1 MFCFKDAAIADQFI
15 ANTETELKNYIGIY
29 REKAY
34 VVIDYR
40 RFGRSGYGKDTIV
53 VGTAQ
58 KRSEE
63 ILEVCAKGVVHLR
76 DGGAGFVLSRKE
88 EGFIYELTASP
99 APFTDLRAEKLSKD
113 TTAKRM
119 KTLSG
124 APVCRLSTWI
134 KYNTAEDSDAVLKLI
149 EQIKKEEKGDI

>member
-15 ANTETELKNYIGIY
+15 ANTETELKNYISIY

-40 RFGRSGYGKDTIV
+40 RFGRSGYGKDTVI
-53 VGTAQ
+53 VGTVQ

-63 ILEVCAKGVVHLR
+63 ILEVCAKGVMHLR

-99 APFTDLRAEKLSKD
+99 APFADLRVGKLSKD

-124 APVCRLSTWI
+124 APVCRISTWV
-134 KYNTAEDSDAVLKLI
+134 KCNTTEDSDAVLRLI